1 MITRSFITCACVL
14 ATLHLSSAAPVT
26 YADGKLDNG
35 IVTVA
40 FEAQGFF
47 TIQDA
52 KTGDVLLSNAR
63 FALPW
68 GRTGN
73 VESITVA
80 DLTDELGTGK
90 RVTLSVVDSNEL
102 RYHRALKQLFTYA
115 LYENHPALVCG
126 FGLETP
132 NFLSL
137 RVRESRPLGGGQF
150 FGGRTIEKPMT
161 LNGGAGDATT
171 TVEPGLTR
179 SAANALML
187 TGTVE
192 GTRRSVV
199 WGGLRYREFGAYA
212 TLQNGSPAFYSED
225 PIGRLIDEDQTWL
238 AHDTLYI
245 DVHTRDPFEALE
257 RYGIAMRAA
266 NHASPNIYDFPVLCG
281 WSVGAL
287 SKLPNVNNSAKL
299 IDELN
304 HANNSGIT
312 KYTPVSLRLEPDK
325 YHFDTEQGWWD
336 DERFRLHKHL
346 VEPYDT
352 MAKWCTAMRAGGGIP
367 YTYMQLG
374 MPSDD
379 FARQFPQWMLFNDSS
394 EVDKFT
400 PGKILKNYKGPGK
413 NLKPR
418 HPHHQPYV
426 TYDYT
431 DKEFQAHFL
440 KVWKKIAADG
450 VRGVKVDYPDTSWRP
465 EGGFDDRYSTTN
477 AAYRIPY
484 QLLREAFGKDGFID
498 ERNLDGAG
506 ESTRPCLEVT
516 AGIVDTQRT
525 WTDSK
530 DYEPAMISISGLRWY
545 KNRSVFQYYPDTK
558 AVHGISPG
566 IRQSMLTMVFLTS
579 GRLDLA
585 TSFSFFTPEITRD
598 VSRTY
603 PHYSEPK
610 SARPLDA
617 FTGVKDP
624 QVYDLELTPDWHQIT
639 FYNTGKERAAIST
652 AMSGQCV
659 DNAIGLD
666 PSAEYHAYDFWSDTY
681 LGKISGKARL
691 EREIEP
697 NHCAM
702 ISVRK
707 AQAHPQVVSTDRHIL
722 QGWVDLTDIRWD
734 SASKT
739 LSGTAHVIGGDPFK
753 ISIAHNGA
761 KPLEAQATGGD
772 AKLEAQAAPGLG
784 ALVLTAKQNTD
795 IKWTLRY
802 E

>member
-1 MITRSFITCACVL
+1 MIARSLITCACVL
-14 ATLHLSSAAPVT
+14 ATLHPSSAAPVT

-40 FEAQGFF
+40 FEAQGSF

-52 KTGDVLLSNAR
+52 KTGDVLLSDAR

-80 DLTDELGTGK
+80 DLADELGTGK
-90 RVTLSVVDSNEL
+90 RVTLEVVDNNEL
-102 RYHRALKQLFTYA
+102 DYPNATKQLFTYA

-137 RVRESRPLGGGQF
+137 RVRESRPLGSGKF

-161 LNGGAGDATT
+161 LNGGAGAAPTS
-171 TVEPGLTR
+171 VEPGLTR

-192 GTRRSVV
+192 GTRRSAV

-257 RYGIAMRAA
+257 RYGLAMRAA
-266 NHASPNIYDFPVLCG
+266 NNADPNVYDFPVLCG

-287 SKLPNVNNSAKL
+287 SKLPDVNNSAKL
-299 IDELN
+299 IEELK
-304 HANNSGIT
+304 HANKSGIT

-325 YHFDTEQGWWD
+325 YHLDTEQGWWD
-336 DERFRLHKHL
+336 DERFRLHNHL
-346 VEPYDT
+346 VAPYDT
-352 MAKWCTAMRAGGGIP
+352 MSKWCEAMREDKGIP
-367 YTYMQLG
+367 YIYMQLG

-394 EVDKFT
+394 EVDKST
-400 PGKILKNYKGPGK
+400 PDKILKNYKGPGRD
-413 NLKPR
+413 LKR
-418 HPHHQPYV
+418 KHPHHQPYV
-426 TYDYT
+426 TFDYT

-450 VRGVKVDYPDTSWRP
+450 VRGVKVDYTDTSWRP
-465 EGGFDDRYSTTN
+465 EGGFDDRHATTN

-498 ERNLDGAG
+498 ERNLG
-506 ESTRPCLEVT
+506 ESGRPCLEVT

-525 WTDSK
+525 WGDSK
-530 DYEPAMISISGLRWY
+530 DYEPAMISVSGLRWY
-545 KNRSVFQYYPDTK
+545 KNRSVFHYYPDTK
-558 AVHGISPG
+558 AVHGITPG
-566 IRQSMLTMVFLTS
+566 IRQSLLTMVFLTS

-585 TSFSFFTPEITRD
+585 TSFSFLTPEITHD

-603 PHYSEPK
+603 PHYSEAK

-666 PSAEYHAYDFWSDTY
+666 PSAEYHAYDFWSDAY
-681 LGKISGKARL
+681 LGKLPGSARL
-691 EREIEP
+691 TRELEP

-707 AQAHPQVVSTDRHIL
+707 VEPNPQVVSTNRHIL
-722 QGWVDLTDIRWD
+722 QGWVDLAEVKWD
-734 SASKT
+734 AASRK
-739 LSGTAHVIGGDPFK
+739 LSGTAKVIGSEPFR
-753 ISIAHNGA
+753 IVLAGNGR
-761 KPLEAQATGGD
+761 KPIRASANDALARMESHPAGGE
-772 AKLEAQAAPGLG
+772 LTT
-784 ALVLTAKQNTD
+784 LVMERKDNGETR
-795 IKWTLRY
+795 WSV
-802 E
+802 EFE

>member
-1 MITRSFITCACVL
+1 MITRSLATCACVL
-14 ATLHLSSAAPVT
+14 AIIHPSSAAPVT
-26 YADGKLDNG
+26 YADGKLGNG

-40 FEAQGFF
+40 FEAQGTF

-52 KTGDVLLSNAR
+52 KTGDVLLSDAR

-90 RVTLSVVDSNEL
+90 RVTLSVVDANEL
-102 RYHRALKQLFTYA
+102 RYHIATKQIFTYA

-126 FGLETP
+126 FGLKAP
-132 NFLSL
+132 SFLSL
-137 RVRESRPLGGGQF
+137 RVRESRPLGGGKF
-150 FGGRTIEKPMT
+150 FAGKMIEKPLT
-161 LNGGAGDATT
+161 LNGGAGAAPT

-192 GTRRSVV
+192 GTRRTAV

-212 TLQNGSPAFYSED
+212 VLQNGSPAFYSED

-238 AHDTLYI
+238 AHDTLYL
-245 DVHTRDPFEALE
+245 DVHTREPFEALE
-257 RYGIAMRAA
+257 RYGLAMRAA

-299 IDELN
+299 IGELEQ
-304 HANNSGIT
+304 ANKSGIT
-312 KYTPVSLRLEPDK
+312 KYTQVSLRMEPDK

-346 VEPYDT
+346 VEPYET
-352 MAKWCTAMRAGGGIP
+352 MAKWCKAMCAGGGIP
-367 YTYMQLG
+367 YIYMQLG
-374 MPSDD
+374 MPADD

-400 PGKILKNYKGPGK
+400 PGK
-413 NLKPR
+413 NLKYR

-440 KVWKKIAADG
+440 KVWKKIATDG
-450 VRGVKVDYPDTSWRP
+450 VRGVKVDYPATAWRP

-477 AAYRIPY
+477 AAYRKAFE
-484 QLLREAFGKDGFID
+484 LLREAFGKKGFID
-498 ERNLDGAG
+498 ERNLG

-516 AGIVDTQRT
+516 AGVVDTQRT
-525 WTDSK
+525 WADSK

-545 KNRSVFQYYPDTK
+545 KNRTVFNYYPDTK
-558 AVHGISPG
+558 AVHGITPE
-566 IRQSMLTMVFLTS
+566 IRRSLLTMVFLTS

-585 TSFSFFTPEITRD
+585 SSFSLFTPEITHD

-603 PHYSEPK
+603 PHYPEAK

-617 FTGVKDP
+617 FIGVKDP
-624 QVYDLELTPDWHQIT
+624 QVYDLGLTPDWHQIT
-639 FYNTGKERAAIST
+639 FYNTGKESAAIST
-652 AMSGQCV
+652 AISGHCA

-666 PSAEYHAYDFWSDTY
+666 PSAEYHAYEFWTDTY
-681 LGKISGKARL
+681 LGKLSGKARL
-691 EREIEP
+691 ERELES

-707 AQAHPQVVSTDRHIL
+707 AEPNPQVVSTDRHLL
-722 QGWVDLTDIRWD
+722 QGWVDLTNVCWG
-734 SASKT
+734 AAGKT
-739 LSGTAHVIGGDPFK
+739 LSGTAHVIGGEPFK
-753 ISIAHNGA
+753 IAIAHNGA
-761 KPLEAQATGGD
+761 KPLKAQATGGA
-772 AKLEAQAAPGLG
+772 AKLEAHAAQGLG
-784 ALVLTAKQNTD
+784 SLVLTAKENTD
-795 IKWTLRY
+795 VKWSLQY

>member
-1 MITRSFITCACVL
+1 MITRSLATCACL
-14 ATLHLSSAAPVT
+14 IATLHASSAEPVT
-26 YADGKLDNG
+26 YADGKLGNG

-40 FEAQGFF
+40 FEAQGTF

-52 KTGDVLLSNAR
+52 KSGETLLSDAR

-90 RVTLSVVDSNEL
+90 RVTLSVVDANEF
-102 RYHRALKQLFTYA
+102 RYHSATKQLFTYA
-115 LYENHPALVCG
+115 LYENHPALICG
-126 FGLETP
+126 FGLKTP
-132 NFLSL
+132 SFLSL
-137 RVRESRPLGGGQF
+137 HVRESRPLGGGKL
-150 FGGRTIEKPMT
+150 FGGKLIENPLT
-161 LNGGAGDATT
+161 LNGGAGASPT

-192 GTRRSVV
+192 GTRRSAV

-212 TLQNGSPAFYSED
+212 TLQNGSPSVYSDD
-225 PIGRLIDEDQTWL
+225 PIGRLIDEDQSWF
-238 AHDTLYI
+238 AHDTHYV
-245 DVHTRDPFEALE
+245 DVHTHEPFEALE
-257 RYGIAMRAA
+257 RYGLAMRAA

-287 SKLPNVNNSAKL
+287 SKLPNVNNSARL

-304 HANNSGIT
+304 HAQKSGIT
-312 KYTPVSLRLEPDK
+312 KYTPVSLRVEPDK

-346 VEPYDT
+346 IEPYET
-352 MAKWCTAMRAGGGIP
+352 MAKWCAAMRAGNGIP
-367 YTYMQLG
+367 YIYMQLG

-379 FARQFPQWMLFNDSS
+379 FARKFPQWMLFNDSS

-400 PGKILKNYKGPGK
+400 PGK
-413 NLKPR
+413 NLKYR

-440 KVWKKIAADG
+440 KVWKKIASDG
-450 VRGVKVDYPDTSWRP
+450 VRGVKVDYPATAWRP
-465 EGGFDDRYSTTN
+465 EGGFDDRYSTTT
-477 AAYRIPY
+477 AAYRIPF

-498 ERNLDGAG
+498 ERNLG

-525 WTDSK
+525 WADSK

-545 KNRSVFQYYPDTK
+545 KNRSVFNYYPDTK
-558 AVHGISPG
+558 AVHGITTG
-566 IRQSMLTMVFLTS
+566 IRQSLLTMVYLTS

-585 TSFSFFTPEITRD
+585 SSFSLFTPEITRD

-603 PHYSEPK
+603 PHYSEAK

-652 AMSGQCV
+652 ALSGECV

-666 PSAEYHAYDFWSDTY
+666 PSAEFHAYDFWTDTY
-681 LGKISGKARL
+681 LGKLSGKTRL

-702 ISVRK
+702 ISIRK
-707 AQAHPQVVSTDRHIL
+707 AQPNPQVVSTDRHVL
-722 QGWVDLTDIRWD
+722 QGWVDLTDVNWN
-734 SASKT
+734 ATSKT
-739 LSGTAHVIGGDPFK
+739 LSGTARVIGGDPFK
-753 ISIAHNGA
+753 ISVVHSGA
-761 KPLEAQATGGD
+761 KPLKAQATGGD
-772 AKLEAQAAPGLG
+772 AKLDAHSAQGLG
-784 ALVLTAKQNTD
+784 ALVLTAKETAD
-795 IKWTLRY
+795 VKWAIQY